1 MSDPRE
7 FGDALRAVRA
17 ASTSRPWLNRLAEL
31 LSVVSLMTWSAAV
44 LLVMRAAVF
53 DAPVVALD
61 AIWLLA
67 ASAFLSTVS
76 LLFAMVL
83 DRKTI
88 EEAGAALRPAT
99 TVDTD
104 RALD

>member
-1 MSDPRE
+1 MSDTRE
-7 FGDALRAVRA
+7 FGDASRAARA
-17 ASTSRPWLNRLAEL
+17 ASTWRPWLNRLAEL
-31 LSVVSLMTWSAAV
+31 LSVVSLMAWSVAV
-44 LLVMRAAVF
+44 LLVMRAAVS

-67 ASAFLSTVS
+67 ASALLSTVS

-83 DRKTI
+83 DRKMV

>member
-7 FGDALRAVRA
+7 FGDASRAVRA
-17 ASTSRPWLNRLAEL
+17 ASTWRPWLNRLAEL
-31 LSVVSLMTWSAAV
+31 LSVVSLMAWSVAV
-44 LLVMRAAVF
+44 LLIMWAAVS
-53 DAPVVALD
+53 DTPVVALD

-83 DRKTI
+83 DRKMV
-88 EEAGAALRPAT
+88 EEAGPALRPAT

>member
-1 MSDPRE
+1 MSDTRE
-7 FGDALRAVRA
+7 FGDASRAVRA
-17 ASTSRPWLNRLAEL
+17 ASTWRPWLNRLAEL
-31 LSVVSLMTWSAAV
+31 LSVVSLMAWSVAV
-44 LLVMRAAVF
+44 LLVMRAAVS

-61 AIWLLA
+61 AVWLLA

-83 DRKTI
+83 DRKMV
-88 EEAGAALRPAT
+88 EEAGPALRPAT